1 MSSFNTC
8 RILPSVA
15 TKLIDICNRLKG
27 DNVVGLLSGH
37 RSFGEIFDVMDVIP
51 ISTNP
56 NCQIDPEEIMK
67 TISSHIKVFD
77 EEMIIG
83 YFQVSSNLPKPQ
95 ITNLHKFFNEAQKIP
110 LFIAAGCESTFKIV
124 AYTSTLPTEDK
135 SVEFSTIGIT
145 YPIDALDRIVLATPV
160 EIIKN

>member
-27 DNVVGLLSGH
+27 ESVFVFFKIHLYCYNLTSND
-37 RSFGEIFDVMDVIP
+37 IK
-51 ISTNP
+51 NP

-83 YFQVSSNLPKPQ
+83 YFQVSSNLPTPQ

-110 LFIAAGCESTFKIV
+110 LFIAAGCDSTFKIV
-124 AYTSTLPTEDK
+124 AYTSTLPSEDK
-135 SVEFSTIGIT
+135 PVEFSTTGIT
-145 YPIDALDRIVLATPV
+145 YPIDVLDRIVLATPV